1 MLELFCSH
9 IPGRPLRAVSR
20 PEDMILLHRRD
31 SPNLGT
37 KQACL
42 FRDDYDQ
49 LSSTGLSIYGLS
61 ADSPKAN
68 TTFKSKQSLPYSLL
82 CDVNATLI
90 TAVGFGKTPKGT
102 VRGVFAVDK
111 KDRVLACQAGGPDA
125 TVKVVQ
131 ELVKADASDAQK
143 IDTSA

>member
-1 MLELFCSH
+1 MLESFFSH
-9 IPGRPLRAVSR
+9 IPGHQPRAVSR
-20 PEDMILLHRRD
+20 PAKYNLTPAQRD
-31 SPNLGT
+31 SPKLGT

-49 LSSTGLSIYGLS
+49 LTSTGLSIYGLS

-68 TTFKSKQSLPYSLL
+68 TNFKTKQSLPYSLL
-82 CDVNATLI
+82 CDIDATLI
-90 TAVGFGKTPKGT
+90 AAIGLSKTPKGT

-111 KDRVLACQAGGPDA
+111 KGRVLARQAGGPDA

-131 ELVKADASDAQK
+131 EVVKPDASDAPGK
-143 IDTSA
+143 